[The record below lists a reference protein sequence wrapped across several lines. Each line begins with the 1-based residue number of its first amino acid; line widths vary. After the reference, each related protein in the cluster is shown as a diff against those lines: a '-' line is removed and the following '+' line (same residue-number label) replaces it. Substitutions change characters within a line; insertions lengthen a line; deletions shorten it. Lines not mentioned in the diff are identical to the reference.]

1 MAISKC
7 YSLDAHTEAVQGGR
21 VMITPAE
28 FEDKMRAIN
37 DSGDEIDT
45 NHIAADDL
53 MCAVLRDLGYTK
65 GVEIFER
72 MPKWYS

>member
-1 MAISKC
+1 
-7 YSLDAHTEAVQGGR
+7 
-21 VMITPAE
+21 MITPAE

-53 MCAVLRDLGYTK
+53 MCKVLKDLGYTK

>member
-1 MAISKC
+1 
-7 YSLDAHTEAVQGGR
+7 
-21 VMITPAE
+21 MITPAE
-28 FEDKMRAIN
+28 FEDKMKEISE
-37 DSGDEIDT
+37 SGDEIDT

-53 MCAVLRDLGYTK
+53 MCNVLKDLGYTK

>member
-1 MAISKC
+1 
-7 YSLDAHTEAVQGGR
+7 
-21 VMITPAE
+21 MITPAE
-28 FEDKMRAIN
+28 FEDKMR
-37 DSGDEIDT
+37 EISTKVTDT
-45 NHIAADDL
+45 FVDYHEEEAHSAADDL